1 MIPIAKPFIGEA
13 EIETVTEVLR
23 SGMLAQGEK
32 VATFEDRFAEAVGA
46 KGAVAVGNGTQAL
59 HLSLLAQGIGPG
71 KVVAT
76 SPFTFI
82 STVSAILMTG
92 AEVAFIDI
100 DSWTFN
106 MDVALLKA
114 ELKRGRVDAVLPV
127 HLYGLPAHM
136 MWITDGCPVPLIW
149 DACQAHGAFI
159 SDNEGI
165 LHAVGDP
172 GVSGY
177 SALSC
182 WSFYATK
189 NMTTGEG
196 GMITYNEPSV
206 GEYLR
211 RLRNHGQKDRYSYAM
226 LGYNYRMTE
235 MQAAIGLVQLD
246 KLWDMLKHRKAV
258 AEFYDLNLRDDSVI
272 QKPFVPDGHE
282 HAWHQ
287 YTIKVIEGRD
297 SLLSHLHEAGIG
309 ARVYYPEPLHRLPM
323 FQASQTIRLACPVAE
338 RMAAQ
343 VLSLPINACI
353 ELEEAQEVV
362 EAVNAWNP

>member
-1 MIPIAKPFIGEA
+1 MIPIAKPSIGEK
-13 EIETVTEVLR
+13 EIEAVTEVLR
-23 SGMLAQGEK
+23 SGMLAQGKK
-32 VATFEDRFAEAVGA
+32 VAAFEEHFAEVVGA

-59 HLSLLAQGIGPG
+59 HLALLAQGIGPG

-76 SPFTFI
+76 TPFTFI
-82 STVSAILMTG
+82 STVTAILLTG

-106 MDVALLKA
+106 MDTAILKK
-114 ELKRGRVDAVLPV
+114 ELNRGRVDAVLPV
-127 HLYGLPAHM
+127 HLYGLPVNM

-159 SDNEGI
+159 FDNEDI
-165 LHAVGDP
+165 MRALGDP
-172 GVSGY
+172 IVSGY
-177 SALSC
+177 GALSC

-211 RLRNHGQKDRYSYAM
+211 RLRNHGQTDRYSYAM

-235 MQAAIGLVQLD
+235 MQAAIGLVQLS
-246 KLWDMLKHRKAV
+246 KLPDMIEHRQAI
-258 AEFYDLNLRDDSVI
+258 AQFYDLNLRDDGVI
-272 QKPFVPDGHE
+272 QKPFVPENHN

-287 YTIKVIEGRD
+287 YTIKVIEGRN
-297 SLLSHLHEAGIG
+297 SLLEHLHDAGIG
-309 ARVYYPEPLHRLPM
+309 ARVYYPQPLHRLPM
-323 FQASQTIRLACPVAE
+323 FQSHQALRLACPVAE

-343 VLSLPINACI
+343 VLSLPIHAC
-353 ELEEAQEVV
+353 LEPEEMEQVV
-362 EAVNAWNP
+362 EAVNAWKP